1 MKDKSSNA
9 VALAL
14 LFSAVLGVCLAQTAQ
29 HDANQGPQPAAPSNA
44 TQQLD
49 YHPSM
54 ADLMTMMVQPR
65 HTKLWLA
72 GRARNWTYAAYEANE
87 LKGAFTRIGRTLP
100 IFENTD
106 TVAMIAS
113 TVQQPLAD
121 TAAAIKAHDA
131 DAFTAAYTR
140 ITEACNACHQAH
152 NKGMMVMKNPDA
164 TMFPDQ
170 DFQPVDVK
178 GAAQLSPK

>member
-1 MKDKSSNA
+1 MLWKGT
-9 VALAL
+9 ALIGITLAFL
-14 LFSAVLGVCLAQTAQ
+14 SFWDVGLSVAQTAQ
-29 HDANQGPQPAAPSNA
+29 DGAGAAPPAAASKT

-54 ADLMTMMVQPR
+54 SDLMTLTIQPR

-72 GRARNWTYAAYEANE
+72 GSAKNWTYAAYEASE
-87 LKGAFTRIGRTLP
+87 LRSAFARIGRTLP

-121 TAAAIKAHDA
+121 IVAASKAHDA
-131 DAFTAAYTR
+131 TAFRAAYKQL
-140 ITEACNACHQAH
+140 TESCNACHQSH
-152 NKGMMVMKNPDA
+152 NKGMIAIKIPDA
-164 TMFPDQ
+164 RMFPDQ
-170 DFQPVDVK
+170 NFQPLDER
-178 GAAQLSPK
+178 